1 MGDYSVSFADL
12 LSTGL
17 ANHKG
22 PNHFCGS
29 KKSKGAQRREFPREI
44 QHHDKG
50 EWIDCVS
57 TIQESERRRIAADLH
72 DGLGQIL
79 TMLAI
84 ELRSAKA
91 TVASSSGFVPALG
104 QALDHACSSARHAI
118 DELHRTVM
126 DLYPS
131 MLDDLGLVASISFI
145 LREASEAHPQLQVD
159 ADISVSDD
167 DVPSALRIV
176 AFRIL
181 QEAVNNV
188 LKHADAQLLTVVFSV
203 GTQHLSLVIADDGVG
218 IPQSRMR
225 ERRPS
230 SGIVGMIR
238 RVHDSGGAIEIT
250 SSLGKGTRI
259 GVEWSIAPLC

>member
-1 MGDYSVSFADL
+1 MGDYSANFADL
-12 LSTGL
+12 LNAGL

-22 PNHFCGS
+22 SNHISRS
-29 KKSKGAQRREFPREI
+29 KKSKGEQRRVFPPEI
-44 QHHDKG
+44 QHNDG
-50 EWIDCVS
+50 EEWIDCVS

-72 DGLGQIL
+72 DGLGQVL

-91 TVASSSGFVPALG
+91 TAASCSAFVPALG
-104 QALDHACSSARHAI
+104 LALDHACSSARNAI

-145 LREASEAHPQLQVD
+145 LREAREARPQLQVD
-159 ADISVSDD
+159 ADISVSDKE
-167 DVPSALRIV
+167 VPAALRIV

-188 LKHADAQLLTVVFSV
+188 LKHADASLLTVAFSA
-203 GTQHLSLVIADDGVG
+203 GAQHLSLVIADDGSG
-218 IPQSRMR
+218 IPRSSMR
-225 ERRPS
+225 ERRHS

-250 SSLGKGTRI
+250 SKPGKGTRI
-259 GVEWSIAPLC
+259 GVEWHIAPFC